1 MIDDI
6 KNLPPLPASIHKI
19 QELCM
24 EDEVNISLLVKI
36 IETDPMLCANILK
49 AANSPLYGMSRE
61 IHSVNQSVMLFG
73 VAMIRGFAAAN
84 AIKKIFPLDMSPYGI
99 TIEYLS
105 EISTLQQALVRGW
118 YSEVDK
124 TKLPLL
130 LSASF
135 LMELGK
141 LAAASRLLKLGH
153 NEEFAQALEQSD
165 EISAVENQFLGI
177 DSYGISSGMF
187 QHWNFESEL
196 IDVLKQI
203 NSPVSGSLAAI
214 LNVVCT
220 VINIKE
226 SLSEHSI
233 ERAMVAIQQ
242 FGLDG
247 VSFKKAVAELL
258 KNKNQ
263 S

>member
-1 MIDDI
+1 LAVIDDI
-6 KNLPPLPASIHKI
+6 KNLPPLPASIRKI

-24 EDEVNISLLVKI
+24 EDEVNISLLI
-36 IETDPMLCANILK
+36 RTIETDPMLCANILK

-61 IHSVNQSVMLFG
+61 IHSVNQAVMLFG

-99 TIEYLS
+99 TVEYLS

-141 LAAASRLLKLGH
+141 LAAATRVLKSGQK
-153 NEEFAQALEQSD
+153 EEFIQALEQSD
-165 EISAVENQFLGI
+165 EIGVVENQFFGT
-177 DSYGISSGMF
+177 DSYGISAAMF
-187 QHWNFESEL
+187 GHWNFEAEL
-196 IDVLKQI
+196 IDVLKEV

-220 VINIKE
+220 AINIKE
-226 SLSEHSI
+226 SLSENSV
-233 ERAMVAIQQ
+233 ERARAAIKH

-247 VSFKKAVAELL
+247 VSFDKAVRELL
-258 KNKNQ
+258 KHKG
-263 S
+263 

>member
-1 MIDDI
+1 VVDDI
-6 KNLPPLPASIHKI
+6 KNLPPLPASIRKI

-24 EDEVNISLLVKI
+24 EDDVNLSLLVKT

-61 IHSVNQSVMLFG
+61 IHSVNQAVMLFG

-99 TIEYLS
+99 TVEYLS
-105 EISTLQQALVRGW
+105 EMSTLQQALVRGW
-118 YSEVDK
+118 YGEVDK

-153 NEEFAQALEQSD
+153 KEEFMQALEQSD
-165 EISAVENQFLGI
+165 EIGIVENQFLGM
-177 DSYGISSGMF
+177 DSYSIGSAMF
-187 QHWNFESEL
+187 QHWHFESEL

-203 NSPVSGSLAAI
+203 SNPEAGSSAAI

-220 VINIKE
+220 AINIKE
-226 SLSEHSI
+226 SLSESSM
-233 ERAMVAIQQ
+233 ERAIAALQR
-242 FGLDG
+242 FGLDRS
-247 VSFKKAVAELL
+247 SFEKAVSELL
-258 KNKNQ
+258 KHKG
-263 S
+263 